1 MFSRYQGRPEEAT
14 EKEFEREGD
23 RRWFLTGDTA
33 EMDQEDGTFKI
44 LGRTSVDIIKYRT
57 RKGKKIVLT
66 QYFYL
71 LLQKVR
77 RVQDKRPGH

>member
-1 MFSRYQGRPEEAT
+1 MFSRYHGRPEEAT
-14 EKEFEREGD
+14 EKEFESEGD

-57 RKGKKIVLT
+57 RKGKKIVKFNT
-66 QYFYL
+66 VL
-71 LLQKVR
+71 LFAFAKGQEGTR
-77 RVQDKRPGH
+77 